1 MPRILFITGKGG
13 VGKTSVAA
21 ATAARCAARG
31 QRTVVIST
39 DIAHSLGDA
48 FDRELGPDPTEVAPN
63 LWAHES
69 DVQHELARSWG
80 TVQAYI
86 ESVFKWR
93 GIDDILA
100 EEMSVLPGMDEIAGL
115 LRIAEHHD
123 SGRYDVVVVDA
134 APTGETLRLL
144 SLPEAAKWWLE
155 KILPLQQKLTKV
167 AGPIVRRMIGMP
179 MPSDAVFGQGQ
190 RLFRELEHMHALLT
204 DSEKTSVRIVL
215 NLEKM
220 VIKEAQ
226 RSFTYFHLYG
236 YATDLAIVNRLLPV
250 DPGAYF
256 AAWHDAQQRYLPMV
270 EEAFSP
276 VPVRTIPFF
285 DQEVVGLEM
294 LGKLAEALYGEE
306 DPTTVFH
313 HGSPYRVAR
322 EGTGYAL
329 SIELPFATKEQVGL
343 TRTGDEL
350 VVSVGT
356 WRRNL
361 ILPRALTTA
370 PTLGA
375 KFDASRLII
384 RFGMPTHTATGGT

>member
-1 MPRILFITGKGG
+1 VPRILFFTGKGG

-21 ATAARCAARG
+21 ATAVRCAARG
-31 QRTVVIST
+31 LRTVVIST

-48 FDRELGPDPTEVAPN
+48 FDRELGPDPVEVAPN

-115 LRIAEHHD
+115 LRIAQHHD
-123 SGRYDVVVVDA
+123 SGKYDVVVVDA

-144 SLPEAAKWWLE
+144 SMPEAAKWWLE

-190 RLFRELEHMHALLT
+190 RLFHELEHMHALLV
-204 DSEKTSVRIVL
+204 DSEKTSIRIVL

-220 VIKEAQ
+220 IIKEAQ

-236 YATDLAIVNRLLPV
+236 YASDLVVVNRLLPV

-256 AAWHDAQQRYLPMV
+256 AAWQDAQQRYLPMV
-270 EEAFSP
+270 AEAFAP

-285 DQEVVGLEM
+285 DQEVVGVEM
-294 LGKLAEALYGEE
+294 LGKLAEALYGAA

-313 HGSPYRVAR
+313 HGSPYQVTR
-322 EGTGYAL
+322 EAAGY
-329 SIELPFATKEQVGL
+329 SVKIELPFASKEKVGL
-343 TRTGDEL
+343 TRNADEL

-361 ILPRALTTA
+361 ILPRALTSA

-375 KFDASRLII
+375 KFDDSTLTIQ
-384 RFGMPTHTATGGT
+384 FGMPTHSATGGT

>member
-1 MPRILFITGKGG
+1 MPRIIVFTGKGG
-13 VGKTSVAA
+13 TGKTSVAA
-21 ATAARCAARG
+21 ATAVRCAARG
-31 QRTVVIST
+31 LRTVVIST

-48 FDRELGPDPTEVAPN
+48 FDRELGPDPVAVAPN
-63 LWAHES
+63 LWAHEP
-69 DVQHELARSWG
+69 DVSRELARSWG

-123 SGRYDVVVVDA
+123 SGKYDVVVVNA

-144 SLPEAAKWWLE
+144 SLPEAAKWWLD

-179 MPSDAVFGQGQ
+179 MPSDAVFSQGQ
-190 RLFRELEHMHALLT
+190 VLFRKLEYMHGLLT
-204 DSEKTSVRIVL
+204 DAEKTSIRIVL

-236 YATDLAIVNRLLPV
+236 YATDLAIANRLLPL

-256 AAWHDAQQRYLPMV
+256 AAWHDTQKRYLPKV
-270 EEAFSP
+270 AEAFAP

-285 DQEVVGLEM
+285 DREVVGLEM
-294 LGKLAEALYGEE
+294 LGKLAEALYGAD

-313 HGSPYRVAR
+313 HGSPYRVSR
-322 EGTGYAL
+322 EGDGYTL
-329 SIELPFATKEQVGL
+329 KIELPFASKETVGL
-343 TRTGDEL
+343 TRNADEL

-375 KFDASRLII
+375 KFDASTLTIQ
-384 RFGMPTHTATGGT
+384 FGMPTHAATGGP

>member
-1 MPRILFITGKGG
+1 MARILFFTGKGG

-69 DVQHELARSWG
+69 DVQHEIERSWG
-80 TVQAYI
+80 TVQEYI

-115 LRIAEHHD
+115 LRIADHHD

-179 MPSDAVFGQGQ
+179 MPSDTVFGQGQ
-190 RLFRELEHMHALLT
+190 RLFRQLEHMHGLLT
-204 DSEKTSVRIVL
+204 DVEKTSIRIVL

-236 YATDLAIVNRLLPV
+236 YATDLAICNRLLPI

-270 EEAFSP
+270 EEAFAP

-285 DQEVVGLEM
+285 DREVVGLDM
-294 LGKLAEALYGEE
+294 LAGLADALYGPD
-306 DPTTVFH
+306 DPTAVFYR
-313 HGSPYRVAR
+313 GRPYRVTR
-322 EGTGYAL
+322 DGSGYELA
-329 SIELPFATKEQVGL
+329 IELPFASKDTVGL
-343 TRTGDEL
+343 TRNADEL
-350 VVSVGT
+350 TVSVGS

-361 ILPRALTTA
+361 ILPRVLTTA

-375 KFDASRLII
+375 KFDDSTLTIQ
-384 RFGMPTHTATGGT
+384 FGMPSRSATGGM